1 MANVT
6 ITQLPTAGTL
16 AGTESVPIVQNG
28 VTVQTT
34 TGAIAGTAV
43 QNQTFITVNQ
53 EVSLPNSRALAQGNG
68 IQVTAGAPQGNITVA
83 LANSFAVSG
92 SITASN
98 IDGII
103 GATTPAAGSFTN
115 ITGSANAVIEV
126 TDNTNAALR
135 ITQLGTGNA
144 LLVEDSANPDSSPFV
159 IDTNGRVVIGNT
171 TVTTV
176 AGIATPVL
184 QMQGLTVG
192 RASISAMK
200 FGNDVDQPY
209 YIFTKSRSATTGT
222 FGTIVQSGDGL
233 GLILFTGDDGSTP
246 ITAARIE
253 AIVDGTPGTNSMPG
267 RLVFST
273 TASGASTS
281 TERMRIANS
290 GEIGIGSANVA
301 GQSIRLAKT
310 MTGSINS
317 YGIFNVS
324 AVQSDVTSNA
334 FYFRTNVSTAAS
346 AFTLTAISHYSTLQ
360 STIGAGSTVTNQYGF
375 FADASLTGAT
385 NNFGFFSNI
394 AAGTAQYNFYAQGTA
409 DNYFAGKVG
418 IGTPPQSTESL
429 RVSPTASA
437 VAATYGIRELTI
449 IDQATTTTAG
459 GILSQT
465 NILSPAAVTTLYRF
479 YALQNTFTGTVTTQY
494 GFVAD
499 SNLTGATNNYGFVSN
514 IPAAAN
520 RYNIYSS
527 GTADN
532 YFAGSIGVGNAPS
545 ANVIVDVTKAQTGAT
560 SGFTF
565 NARMN
570 PAADVTNLSYGY
582 ITFAINGV
590 GTSTTTFIHYTANQ
604 GTFSGTAP
612 TNQYGFNA
620 TSGLTGATNN
630 YGFYSAIAAGT
641 NRFNFY
647 ATGTA
652 TNYFAGSVGVGTTA
666 PDASA
671 LLDVQSTT
679 KGVRMPNMTTTQKN
693 AIASPAAGLMVFDT
707 TLAKLCVYTGA
718 AWQTITSV

>member
-34 TGAIAGTAV
+34 TGAIAGAPF
-43 QNQTFITVNQ
+43 QGQTFITVNQ
-53 EVSLPNSRALAQGNG
+53 ESSLANSRALTQGNG
-68 IQVTAGAPQGNITVA
+68 ISITAGAPQGNITVA

-135 ITQLGTGNA
+135 VTQLGTGNA
-144 LLVEDSANPDSSPFV
+144 LLIEDSANPDSSPFV
-159 IDTNGRVVIGNT
+159 IDSEGRVG
-171 TVTTV
+171 
-176 AGIATPVL
+176 
-184 QMQGLTVG
+184 VG
-192 RASISAMK
+192 
-200 FGNDVDQPY
+200 GVP
-209 YIFTKSRSATTGT
+209 
-222 FGTIVQSGDGL
+222 
-233 GLILFTGDDGSTP
+233 
-246 ITAARIE
+246 
-253 AIVDGTPGTNSMPG
+253 
-267 RLVFST
+267 
-273 TASGASTS
+273 
-281 TERMRIANS
+281 
-290 GEIGIGSANVA
+290 VA
-301 GQSIRLAKT
+301 GQSIRLSKT

-317 YGIFNVS
+317 YGIFNVG

-334 FYFRTNVSTAAS
+334 FYFRTNANTAAS
-346 AFTLTAISHYSTLQ
+346 AFTLTAIGHYNTLQ

-394 AAGTAQYNFYAQGTA
+394 AAGTARYNFYAQGTA

-418 IGTPPQSTESL
+418 IGTPPQTAESL

-437 VAATYGIRELTI
+437 VATTYGIRELTS
-449 IDQATTTTAG
+449 IDQTTTTTAG

-465 NILSPAAVTTLYRF
+465 NIISPAAVNILYRF
-479 YALQNTFTGTVTTQY
+479 YALQGTFTGTVTTQY
-494 GFVAD
+494 GFVAE

-527 GTADN
+527 GTA
-532 YFAGSIGVGNAPS
+532 
-545 ANVIVDVTKAQTGAT
+545 
-560 SGFTF
+560 
-565 NARMN
+565 
-570 PAADVTNLSYGY
+570 
-582 ITFAINGV
+582 
-590 GTSTTTFIHYTANQ
+590 
-604 GTFSGTAP
+604 
-612 TNQYGFNA
+612 
-620 TSGLTGATNN
+620 
-630 YGFYSAIAAGT
+630 
-641 NRFNFY
+641 
-647 ATGTA
+647 
-652 TNYFAGSVGVGTTA
+652 TNYFAGSTGVGTIAPQTKLEVAESSSGNTVQVIRLTNANSTA
-666 PDASA
+666 NTGAGIQWNLSAASTTLNGEVSVYRDTAASGIMLFKILNINTATLAEAMRIDSVGNVGIGAAANASA

-718 AWQTITSV
+718 AWQTITST

>member
-34 TGAIAGTAV
+34 TGAIAGTVV

-53 EVSLPNSRALAQGNG
+53 EVSLPNSRALTQGNG
-68 IQVTAGAPQGNITVA
+68 ISITAGAPQGNITVA

-135 ITQLGTGNA
+135 VTQLGTGNA
-144 LLVEDSANPDSSPFV
+144 LLIEDSANPDSTPFV

-171 TVTTV
+171 AVTTV
-176 AGIATPVL
+176 VGITPAL
-184 QMQGLTVG
+184 QLQGSSIG
-192 RASISAMK
+192 RASISAVR
-200 FGNDVDQPY
+200 FGNDGDAPY
-209 YIFTKSRSATTGT
+209 YVFTKSRSTTVGT
-222 FGTIVQSGDGL
+222 FGTIVQSGDNL
-233 GLILFTGDDGSTP
+233 GLIIFTGDDGSSTP
-246 ITAARIE
+246 ITAARID
-253 AIVDGTPGTNSMPG
+253 ANVDGTPGTNSMPG

-281 TERMRIANS
+281 TERMRIANN

-301 GQSIRLAKT
+301 GQSVRLAKT

-317 YGIFNVS
+317 YGIFNVG

-346 AFTLTAISHYSTLQ
+346 AFTLTAIGHYNTLQ

-394 AAGTAQYNFYAQGTA
+394 AAGTARYNFYAQGTA

-418 IGTPPQSTESL
+418 IGTPPQTAESL
-429 RVSPTASA
+429 RVSPTASTT
-437 VAATYGIRELTI
+437 ATVYGIRELTS
-449 IDQATTTTAG
+449 IDQTTTTTAF
-459 GILSQT
+459 GISSQT
-465 NILSPAAVTTLYRF
+465 NIVSPAAATTLYRF
-479 YALQNTFTGTVTTQY
+479 YAAQNTFTGTLTNQY
-494 GFVAD
+494 GFVAE
-499 SNLTGATNNYGFVSN
+499 STLIGATNNYGFISS

-520 RYNIYSS
+520 RYNIYAQ

-532 YFAGSIGVGNAPS
+532 YFAGSVGLGTAAPLSKLHVLQTNAGGE
-545 ANVIVDVTKAQTGAT
+545 TAT
-560 SGFTF
+560 LLQNFST
-565 NARMN
+565 A
-570 PAADVTNLSYGY
+570 
-582 ITFAINGV
+582 
-590 GTSTTTFIHYTANQ
+590 TSTTVALYLSPTAGTLTTGAIRASVIKAINAGSGATDLTFSTNVAGTDPVERARIDSTGNVGIGATAN
-604 GTFSGTAP
+604 
-612 TNQYGFNA
+612 
-620 TSGLTGATNN
+620 
-630 YGFYSAIAAGT
+630 
-641 NRFNFY
+641 
-647 ATGTA
+647 
-652 TNYFAGSVGVGTTA
+652 
-666 PDASA
+666 ASA

-718 AWQTITSV
+718 AWQTITST